1 MFDRRVLSKVLALAG
16 AAVIATTA
24 FGASFSEDGQIRI
37 IRGSSAPSFAIQ
49 YTGIKPARVELKI
62 NGESLGAKNMEGV
75 ATKGVVPFKIDPAKL
90 GDGENVVEAFLYDK
104 NGNIIGHEKTI
115 ISVRRGATDP
125 IFVKMPKMGQT
136 VQGTVPIETGFGM
149 EMQEAYVSFFVDSE
163 FRAMKN
169 FPPFSYLWDTTQE
182 TNGWHQLEAWS
193 FDRSQATRKSVAVR
207 VFVNNPGGRTE
218 RIEVPPA
225 PVRPEAAPSKPAPAK
240 AAPVKSAPAPAK
252 ATPINPAPAT
262 AKASPATTPAK
273 ATPTPAPAKPAA
285 APIPVLGE
293 PILQPLVGG
302 LMGLRAPVLV
312 YTEVG
317 GYRVTTPKM
326 PVAPKPAPV
335 TAAPAPSP
343 APAKVAPAAPTKAT
357 PAPVK
362 AAAAKVSVERGT
374 RIGAAGPYKISLEGK
389 KVEFDVQP
397 RVDKGVPLTPFRHL
411 FEAAGGEVDWD
422 KFAKICS
429 AKGLGKAVVIRIG
442 DLYAT
447 VNGTTFQLEVAS
459 FIEKG
464 RTIVPL
470 SFVSEALNFDISYDP
485 GTNHVLILKKD

>member
-1 MFDRRVLSKVLALAG
+1 LALAG
-16 AAVIATTA
+16 AAVIATSA
-24 FGASFSEDGQIRI
+24 LSASLTETDGQISI

-49 YTGIKPARVELKI
+49 FSGIKPARVELKV

-90 GDGENVVEAFLYDK
+90 GDGENVVEAYLYDK
-104 NGNIIGHEKTI
+104 NGNIIGHEKTVI
-115 ISVRRGATDP
+115 TVRRGSTDP

-136 VQGTVPIETGFGM
+136 VQGTVGIETGFGM
-149 EMQEAYVSFFVDSE
+149 QMQDAYVSFFVDNE

-169 FPPFSYLWDTTQE
+169 FPPFTYMWDTTQE
-182 TNGWHQLEAWS
+182 TNGWHQLEAWA

-218 RIEVPPA
+218 RIEASPA
-225 PVRPEAAPSKPAPAK
+225 PIRPEPAPAKATPVKPAPAKAVSVTPTPAPAK
-240 AAPVKSAPAPAK
+240 AAPVTPPAAPAKAAPAPAPVK
-252 ATPINPAPAT
+252 PAPALI
-262 AKASPATTPAK
+262 
-273 ATPTPAPAKPAA
+273 PAPS
-285 APIPVLGE
+285 E
-293 PILQPLVGG
+293 PLLQPLVGG

-312 YTEVG
+312 YSEVG
-317 GYRVTTPKM
+317 GFRVTTPKT
-326 PVAPKPAPV
+326 PVAPK
-335 TAAPAPSP
+335 AAPAPAKAASAPTKVTP
-343 APAKVAPAAPTKAT
+343 APAKAAPA
-357 PAPVK
+357 K
-362 AAAAKVSVERGT
+362 AAPGKVAVERGT
-374 RIGAAGPYKISLEGK
+374 RIEKAGPVNISLDGK
-389 KVEFDVQP
+389 KVDFDVQP

-429 AKGLGKAVVIRIG
+429 AKGLGKEVVIKIG

-447 VNGTTFQLEVAS
+447 VNGTTYQLEVAS

-470 SFVSEALNFDISYDP
+470 SFVSEALNFEISYDAA
-485 GTNHVLILKKD
+485 TNHVLILKRD

>member
-1 MFDRRVLSKVLALAG
+1 MVDRRVLSKFLALAG
-16 AAVIATTA
+16 AAVIATSA
-24 FGASFSEDGQIRI
+24 FSASLTETDGQISI

-49 YTGIKPARVELKI
+49 FSGIKPARVELKV

-90 GDGENVVEAFLYDK
+90 GDGENVVEAYLYDK

-115 ISVRRGATDP
+115 ISVRRGSTDP

-136 VQGTVPIETGFGM
+136 VQGSVAIETGFGM
-149 EMQEAYVSFFVDSE
+149 QMQDAYVSFFVDGE

-169 FPPFSYLWDTTQE
+169 FPPFNYVWDTTAE
-182 TNGWHQLEAWS
+182 TNGWHQIEAWS
-193 FDRSQATRKSVAVR
+193 FDRSQTTRKSVAVR

-218 RIEVPPA
+218 RIEAAPA
-225 PVRPEAAPSKPAPAK
+225 PIKPEPAPAK
-240 AAPVKSAPAPAK
+240 AAPVKPTPAPAK
-252 ATPINPAPAT
+252 ATPVTPAPA
-262 AKASPATTPAK
+262 KAAPVTPTPAK
-273 ATPTPAPAKPAA
+273 AAPVTPTPAPAKA
-285 APIPVLGE
+285 APATPAPAPVPVLSE
-293 PILQPLVGG
+293 PLLQPLVGG

-312 YTEVG
+312 YSEVDG
-317 GYRVTTPKM
+317 FRVTTPKT
-326 PVAPKPAPV
+326 PVAPKAAPV
-335 TAAPAPSP
+335 KPTP
-343 APAKVAPAAPTKAT
+343 APAKA
-357 PAPVK
+357 APVK
-362 AAAAKVSVERGT
+362 PAPAKAAPVPVERGT
-374 RIGAAGPYKISLEGK
+374 RIEKAGPINISLDGK
-389 KVEFDVQP
+389 TVEFDVQP

-429 AKGLGKAVVIRIG
+429 AKGLGKEVVIKIG

-447 VNGTTFQLEVAS
+447 VNGTTYQLEVAS

-470 SFVSEALNFDISYDP
+470 SFVSEALNFEISYDAA
-485 GTNHVLILKKD
+485 TNHVLILKKD